1 MGALAEPIIGI
12 IALIILLVVGVPV
25 AFSMLT
31 VGFVGLVLTQGW
43 EASFVLTGST
53 MYHAISNWLYIVIP
67 MFILMGEF
75 AGESGAVE
83 DMFAFFKSIIGRV
96 PGTLSVVTIMTSAIL
111 AFTTGSSLAAT
122 VVMCRISLPEMDRNQ
137 YDRQFSL
144 ENILGGGLLGNLIP
158 PSIGLTL
165 FGIITEQSIGK
176 LLLAGILPGLLMTAL
191 ELILIFLRVKWSP
204 GIAPPSSGSRL
215 GVLGELWKTWPI
227 LLLGLIVLGSI
238 YTGLTTV
245 TEAATMGACGAF
257 LLGIV
262 KRRLT
267 FRTTVAVL
275 ERSVMLTGT
284 IFILLASVSLFSR
297 FLTLTGFTHNLT
309 ELVIGLNLSPVLFFM
324 AVYAVF
330 LFFGCLVDATS
341 LMLLLVP
348 LIFPIVVKLG
358 FDPIWFGV
366 ITVVLIQIGQITP
379 PVGMCV
385 YVLSGVAGIPLQ
397 TCFAAARNVFIIW
410 VIGLVLLSV
419 FPAISLWLPARM

>member
-1 MGALAEPIIGI
+1 MESLTAPVTGI
-12 IALIILLVVGVPV
+12 IALIFLLVLGVPV

-43 EASFVLTGST
+43 EASFVLAGST

-83 DMFAFFKSIIGRV
+83 DMYSFFKSIMGKVR
-96 PGTLSVVTIMTSAIL
+96 GTLSIVTIMTSAIL

-122 VVMCRISLPEMDRNQ
+122 AVMCRISLPEMDRNQ

-165 FGIITEQSIGK
+165 FGIITDQSIGK
-176 LLLAGILPGLLMTAL
+176 LLIAGIFPGLLMTGL
-191 ELILIFLRVKWSP
+191 ELLLIFIRIKRSP
-204 GIAPPSSGSRL
+204 HVAPPSSISRL
-215 GVLGELWKTWPI
+215 GILGELAKTWPMI
-227 LLLGLIVLGSI
+227 LLGLFVLGSI
-238 YTGLTTV
+238 YTGFTTV
-245 TEAATMGACGAF
+245 TEAATVGAFGAF
-257 LLGIV
+257 LLGCA

-267 FRTTVAVL
+267 FRTIAGVM
-275 ERSVMLTGT
+275 ERSVMLAGT

-297 FLTLTGFTHNLT
+297 FLNLTGFTQALT
-309 ELVIGLNLSPVLFFM
+309 ELVVNLKLSPVLFFA
-324 AVYAVF
+324 AVYLVF

-348 LIFPIVVKLG
+348 LIYPIVVKLG

-385 YVLSGVAGIPLQ
+385 YVLSGVSGVPLQ

-410 VIGLVLLSV
+410 MIGLILLSL
-419 FPAISLWLPARM
+419 FPAIALWLPARM